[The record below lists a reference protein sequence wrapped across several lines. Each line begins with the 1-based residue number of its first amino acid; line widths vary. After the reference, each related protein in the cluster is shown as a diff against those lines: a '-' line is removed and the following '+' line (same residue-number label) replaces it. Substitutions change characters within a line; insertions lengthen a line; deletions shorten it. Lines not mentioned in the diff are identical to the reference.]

1 MKQNKKVIGIIL
13 ILILLNVFWFFTA
26 KVYASEEVRT
36 FDEDDE
42 KTLVRMVTS
51 LSRKVDSNNEINT
64 ETLSHFF
71 DRYVGIGGVNV
82 STSSSNLIHILF
94 NQSGNLYE
102 IDTVK
107 GVLEFI
113 QDDRCII
120 TYDANGGV
128 LIPYIQTGRQG
139 EQIKITNMKPT
150 RIGYTFLGWYPN
162 NPNSQ
167 TAAYVPGDLYT
178 VNDSVILYAVWAQ
191 TIDNSYVL
199 SYNANGGTGAPSPQM
214 ATIGQSIIISNQIP
228 TREGHVFKGW
238 AITSFL
244 SVPQYHSG
252 DQYTGVIDS
261 TLYAVWKDENDRYE
275 ITFNANGG
283 SEAPATITADK
294 NENITLP
301 NTIPTRNG
309 YTFLGWYPENPNAS
323 EPLYLP
329 GGSYRGNQNITLH
342 AVWKINRTLTF
353 DANGGS
359 GGPGTLSVPSG
370 TTITIPTLE
379 PTKEGW
385 SFIGWADNAD
395 DEIPGYMPGSQYT
408 VSEGDKIFYALWSNN
423 AWIIT
428 YNANEGTFGSTT
440 TTTQSVTKGQSATIP
455 NTVPARVGYNFLGW
469 STNQNA
475 STGTYQ
481 PGGTIPAAN
490 ITNNIELFAIW
501 EEIAIQYT
509 ITFNANS
516 GTGAPSAITVNAGQ
530 PVTLPD
536 TVPTRTGTQYAFVG
550 WSTTQKNPST
560 SVIAEYAPGETI
572 PESEIANLASQNG
585 GNITLY
591 ATYNQ
596 NSTWSWGGTKYY
608 VVLFNQQ
615 GGSNGPIALRV
626 TQRSAGTIPTTEP
639 TKVGYTF
646 LGWSTTANSTTVA
659 YEAGASITPSA
670 NMTLYAVWI
679 EEGTEMYPVEF
690 IKPTTGW
697 NYYTIDNLP
706 NSMTVT
712 SGGSITI
719 PNVTPTCT
727 YSGLGGTT
735 RTYSFIGWSTTV
747 PSAPSTIGTN
757 VTAEYSIGD
766 TISNITG
773 KITLYPVF
781 ERTK

>member
-13 ILILLNVFWFFTA
+13 ILILLNVFWFYTA
-26 KVYASEEVRT
+26 KVYASEGVRT

-51 LSRKVDSNNEINT
+51 LSRKVDTNNEINT
-64 ETLSHFF
+64 DTLSHFF
-71 DRYVGIGGVNV
+71 DRYVGVGGVNV
-82 STSSSNLIHILF
+82 STPSSNLIHILF

-102 IDTVK
+102 IDTLK

-120 TYDANGGV
+120 TYDANGGM
-128 LIPYIQTGRQG
+128 LIPYIQTGSQG

-150 RIGYTFLGWYPN
+150 RIGYTFLGWHTD
-162 NPNSQ
+162 PNSP
-167 TAAYVPGDLYT
+167 TAGCVPGDLYT
-178 VNDSVILYAVWAQ
+178 VTDSVTLFAVWTQ

-214 ATIGQSIIISNQIP
+214 AAIGQSITVSSQIP

-252 DQYTGVIDS
+252 YQYTGVIDS
-261 TLYAVWKDENDRYE
+261 TLYAVWKSEEDRYN
-275 ITFNANGG
+275 ITFDANGG
-283 SEAPATITADK
+283 SGAPAAITADK

-301 NTIPTRNG
+301 NTVPERTG
-309 YTFLGWYPENPNAS
+309 YTFLGWYPNDPNAS

-329 GGSYRGNQNITLH
+329 GGSYRGMENVTLH

-353 DANGGS
+353 NANGGS

-370 TTITIPTLE
+370 TTITIPSTE
-379 PTKEGW
+379 PTRVGW
-385 SFIGWADNAD
+385 SFIGWADNED
-395 DEIPGYMPGSQYT
+395 DEIPRCMPGDQYT

-423 AWIIT
+423 AWTIT
-428 YNANEGTFGSTT
+428 YNANGGTFGSTT
-440 TTTQSVTKGQSATIP
+440 TITQSVTKEQSATVP
-455 NTVPARVGYNFLGW
+455 NTVPERDGYEFLGW
-469 STNQNA
+469 SINQNA
-475 STGTYQ
+475 STGTYD
-481 PGGTIPAAN
+481 PGETIPAAN
-490 ITNNIELFAIW
+490 ITDNIELFAIW
-501 EEIAIQYT
+501 EEIVVQYT

-516 GTGAPSAITVNAGQ
+516 GTGAPNAITVNEGES
-530 PVTLPD
+530 VTLPD

-560 SVIAEYAPGETI
+560 SVTAEYAPGETI

-596 NSTWSWGGTKYY
+596 NSTWSWGGTQYY

-626 TQRSAGTIPTTEP
+626 TKNSAGTIPTTIP
-639 TKVGYTF
+639 TKDGYTF
-646 LGWSTTANSTTVA
+646 LGWSTNSNATTVT
-659 YEAGASITPSA
+659 YEAEESITPSA

-679 EEGTEMYPVEF
+679 EEGTEMYTVEF

-697 NYYTIDNLP
+697 NSYTINNLP
-706 NSMTVT
+706 DSITVT

-727 YSGLGGTT
+727 YSGFGGTT
-735 RTYSFIGWSTTV
+735 RTYTFIGWSTTV
-747 PSAPSTIGTN
+747 PSVPTYTTTN
-757 VTAEYSIGD
+757 VTAEHSIGD
-766 TISNITG
+766 TISNITS

-781 ERTK
+781 KRTK